1 MIPWSSWLEKRCD
14 SVCKPH
20 KNKEPYVDGWLR
32 FINYSHFLPP
42 QGGSTSKILS
52 PGSGDTS
59 VRQKDLWF
67 ERISDRAGG
76 EAEMIMA
83 DSVFNDGMNVC
94 QLHNSLSSRGRGE
107 LQSDWCLCRSRI
119 LLTTSSLRFSLS
131 IIQNLQFS
139 AVQRRRC
146 PLLCGAEWPRCRGKC
161 Q

>member
-1 MIPWSSWLEKRCD
+1 MFAHHINTKNLVFIKVLAVRWLC
-14 SVCKPH
+14 
-20 KNKEPYVDGWLR
+20 

-42 QGGSTSKILS
+42 KGVSTSKILS

-67 ERISDRAGG
+67 DGISDRAGG

-94 QLHNSLSSRGRGE
+94 QLYNSLSSRGRGE
-107 LQSDWCLCRSRI
+107 LQSGWCLSWSCI
-119 LLTTSSLRFSLS
+119 LLTTSRFRFSLS
-131 IIQNLQFS
+131 ITHNLQFS

-146 PLLCGAEWPRCRGKC
+146 PLLCGAGRTRCRGKC

>member
-1 MIPWSSWLEKRCD
+1 MTVFGNRINT
-14 SVCKPH
+14 
-20 KNKEPYVDGWLR
+20 KNLTLMKVLAVRWLR

-67 ERISDRAGG
+67 DRMSDRAGG
-76 EAEMIMA
+76 EAERIMA
-83 DSVFNDGMNVC
+83 DSVFDDGMNVC

-107 LQSDWCLCRSRI
+107 LQSDWCLCCL
-119 LLTTSSLRFSLS
+119 LLTTSRFRFSLS
-131 IIQNLQFS
+131 IIQNLHFS

-146 PLLCGAEWPRCRGKC
+146 PLLCGAGRPRCRGKC

>member
-1 MIPWSSWLEKRCD
+1 MTVFGNHINT
-14 SVCKPH
+14 
-20 KNKEPYVDGWLR
+20 KNLTLMKVLAVRWLR

-67 ERISDRAGG
+67 DRISDRAGG
-76 EAEMIMA
+76 EAERIMA

-107 LQSDWCLCRSRI
+107 LQSDCIRELYFTDNIEVSFQPLNHPEPAVLGCAATLMPPAVWGRAAALPWQMSMSRSLQLC
-119 LLTTSSLRFSLS
+119 
-131 IIQNLQFS
+131 
-139 AVQRRRC
+139 
-146 PLLCGAEWPRCRGKC
+146 
-161 Q
+161 